1 LFDGFGMKIGGKIES
16 ERERER
22 ENQLREME
30 NPTSLGTSV
39 KMEGV
44 EGTGK
49 VKDRDAKRR
58 PEKKVDVNI
67 TDNELIH

>member
-1 LFDGFGMKIGGKIES
+1 LFVGFGKKIGGKIES

-44 EGTGK
+44 EGTWK
-49 VKDRDAKRR
+49 VKGRDAKGDQRR
-58 PEKKVDVNI
+58 KLMSTSPTMN
-67 TDNELIH
+67 